1 MVPTQNM
8 RGSGVVEEEKM
19 EEDRTKNE
27 RKRPREPED
36 TNAKKVK
43 DDEYADSLEL
53 EEIKP
58 VLFIGLLPPGSDN
71 VIELDN

>member
-1 MVPTQNM
+1 MLLVSVLPGQVYM

-43 DDEYADSLEL
+43 DDEYAYI
-53 EEIKP
+53 IK
-58 VLFIGLLPPGSDN
+58 
-71 VIELDN
+71 

>member
-1 MVPTQNM
+1 MVPTQNR
-8 RGSGVVEEEKM
+8 RGSGVVEEEKI
-19 EEDRTKNE
+19 EDRTKNE

-43 DDEYADSLEL
+43 DDDDADSLEQ

-58 VLFIGLLPPGSDN
+58 VLSIGLLPPGSDN
-71 VIELDN
+71 VIEVDN

>member
-43 DDEYADSLEL
+43 DDDDADSLEL
-53 EEIKP
+53 EEIQP
-58 VLFIGLLPPGSDN
+58 VLSIGLLPPGSDN
-71 VIELDN
+71 VRG